1 MNKLR
6 NAILYTMLIVVV
18 FRIGVHIPVPFVNV
32 DAIKSIVESD
42 TFSFLSILNGGG
54 LTNFSILALGVS
66 PYITSSII
74 VQLLQTDLS
83 KTVTSWSEQGRV
95 GHVKTKRL
103 TLVLSAIFGFLQ
115 AMGLTVGFSKYSNNF
130 ISNPTMF
137 TYVIIALTMTVGS
150 LILTWVGEFV
160 DNKGLVSGISLV
172 IFGGII
178 SRIPSELSVIY
189 QNGLTWNAVL
199 AFVILITIIVFVE
212 QSQLRLPLYYSKK
225 SLSGD
230 YLTWLPIKINV
241 AGIIPV
247 ILAGSL
253 FSIVPLMDSV
263 LFGNVVR
270 PDWMTFVLDCFTLES
285 KKGVITYGLMIVVF
299 TLFYSHVQLNPERVA
314 EHLGKVNGY
323 IVGVRP
329 GLDTEKYVS
338 KKLNK
343 LSFISS
349 LYLILVSV
357 LPLNAI
363 LGLQKSSLLS
373 GTTMLILIGVSIEI
387 YRNIKGKQTIGNYLQ

>member
-1 MNKLR
+1 MHKLR

-32 DAIKSIVESD
+32 DSIKSIIESD
-42 TFSFLSILNGGG
+42 TLNFLSILNGGG

-115 AMGLTVGFSKYSNNF
+115 AMGLTVGFSHYNHDFIQNPSTSKYL
-130 ISNPTMF
+130 
-137 TYVIIALTMTVGS
+137 IIALTMTVGS
-150 LILTWVGEFV
+150 LILTWVGEFI
-160 DNKGLVSGISLV
+160 DDKGLASGISLV

-178 SRIPSELSVIY
+178 SRIPSELSTIF
-189 QNGLTWNAVL
+189 QNGLAWNAVL
-199 AFVILITIIVFVE
+199 AFVILVTIIVFIE

-225 SLSGD
+225 SLDGD

-253 FSIVPLMDSV
+253 FSVVPLMDSV
-263 LFGNVVR
+263 LFSDAR
-270 PDWMTFVLDCFTLES
+270 PNWMTFVLECFTLAS
-285 KKGVITYGLMIVVF
+285 KKGVIVYGLLIVVF

-314 EHLGKVNGY
+314 EHLGKANGY

-329 GLDTEKYVS
+329 GLDTEKYIS
-338 KKLNK
+338 RKLNK
-343 LSFISS
+343 LSLISS
-349 LYLILVSV
+349 IYLILVSV
-357 LPLNAI
+357 VPITTI
-363 LGLQKSSLLS
+363 LGLKQSSLLS

-387 YRNIKGKQTIGNYLQ
+387 YRNIKGKRTIGKYL

>member
-1 MNKLR
+1 MSKLR

-32 DAIKSIVESD
+32 DSIKSIIESD
-42 TFSFLSILNGGG
+42 IFSFLGILNGGG

-83 KTVTSWSEQGRV
+83 KTVTSWSEQGRM

-115 AMGLTVGFSKYSNNF
+115 AMGLTIGFSHYNHDF
-130 ISNPTMF
+130 IQNPTMF
-137 TYVIIALTMTVGS
+137 TYVIIALMMTVGS
-150 LILTWVGEFV
+150 LILTWVGEFI
-160 DNKGLVSGISLV
+160 DDKGLASGISLV

-178 SRIPSELSVIY
+178 SRIPSELSTIY
-189 QNGLTWNAVL
+189 QNGLTWKAVL
-199 AFVILITIIVFVE
+199 VFVILITIIVFVE

-225 SLSGD
+225 SLDGD

-247 ILAGSL
+247 ILTGSL

-263 LFGNVVR
+263 LFSDAR
-270 PDWMTFVLDCFTLES
+270 PDWMTFVLECFTLAS
-285 KKGVITYGLMIVVF
+285 KKGVIVYGLLIVVF

-314 EHLGKVNGY
+314 EHLGKANGY
-323 IVGVRP
+323 IVGERP
-329 GLDTEKYVS
+329 GLDTEKYIS
-338 KKLNK
+338 RKLNK

-349 LYLILVSV
+349 IYLIFVSV
-357 LPLNAI
+357 VPITAM
-363 LGLQKSSLLS
+363 LGLQQSSILS
-373 GTTMLILIGVSIEI
+373 GTTMLILIGVSVEI
-387 YRNIKGKQTIGNYLQ
+387 YRNIKGKQTVGKYL

>member
-1 MNKLR
+1 MSKLR

-32 DAIKSIVESD
+32 NAIKSTIESD

-83 KTVTSWSEQGRV
+83 KTVTSWSEQGRM

-115 AMGLTVGFSKYSNNF
+115 AIGLTVGFSKYNHDF
-130 ISNPTMF
+130 IQNPTMF
-137 TYVIIALTMTVGS
+137 TYVIIALAMTIGS

-160 DNKGLVSGISLV
+160 DDKGLASGISLV

-178 SRIPSELSVIY
+178 SRIPLELSTIY
-189 QNGLTWNAVL
+189 QNGLTWKVVL

-263 LFGNVVR
+263 LFSDAR
-270 PDWMTFVLDCFTLES
+270 PDWMTFVLECFTLAS
-285 KKGVITYGLMIVVF
+285 KKGVITYGLMIVTF

-314 EHLGKVNGY
+314 EHLGKANGY

-329 GLDTEKYVS
+329 GLDTEKYIS
-338 KKLNK
+338 RKLNK

-349 LYLILVSV
+349 IYLILVSV
-357 LPLNAI
+357 VPITAI
-363 LGLQKSSLLS
+363 LGLQQSSVLS
-373 GTTMLILIGVSIEI
+373 GTTMLILIGVSVEI
-387 YRNIKGKQTIGNYLQ
+387 YRNIKGKQTIGKYL

>member
-1 MNKLR
+1 MSKLR
-6 NAILYTMLIVVV
+6 NAILYTMLIVGV

-32 DAIKSIVESD
+32 DAIKSIIESD

-74 VQLLQTDLS
+74 VQLLQSDLS
-83 KTVTSWSEQGRV
+83 KTVTSWSEQGRM

-115 AMGLTVGFSKYSNNF
+115 AVGLTIGFSHYNHDF
-130 ISNPTMF
+130 IQNPTVF

-150 LILTWVGEFV
+150 LILTWVGEFI
-160 DNKGLVSGISLV
+160 DDKGLASGISLV

-178 SRIPSELSVIY
+178 SRIPSEFSTIY
-189 QNGLTWNAVL
+189 QNGLTWKAVL

-225 SLSGD
+225 SLDGD

-253 FSIVPLMDSV
+253 FSVVPLIDSV
-263 LFGNVVR
+263 LFSDAR
-270 PDWMTFVLDCFTLES
+270 PDWMTFVLECFTLAS
-285 KKGVITYGLMIVVF
+285 KKGVITYGLMIVIF

-314 EHLGKVNGY
+314 EHLGKANGY

-329 GLDTEKYVS
+329 GLDTEKYIS
-338 KKLNK
+338 RKLNK

-349 LYLILVSV
+349 IYLILVSV
-357 LPLNAI
+357 VPITAI
-363 LGLQKSSLLS
+363 LGLQQSSILT

-387 YRNIKGKQTIGNYLQ
+387 YRNIKGKQTIGKYL

>member
-32 DAIKSIVESD
+32 DAIKSIIESD

-74 VQLLQTDLS
+74 VQLLQADLS
-83 KTVTSWSEQGRV
+83 KTVTSWSEQGRM

-115 AMGLTVGFSKYSNNF
+115 AMGLTIGFSKYSNNF
-130 ISNPTMF
+130 IPNPTMF

-150 LILTWVGEFV
+150 LILTWVGEFI
-160 DNKGLVSGISLV
+160 DDKGLASGISLV

-178 SRIPSELSVIY
+178 SRIPSELSTIY
-189 QNGLTWNAVL
+189 QNGLTWKAVL

-225 SLSGD
+225 SLDGD

-263 LFGNVVR
+263 LFSGTR
-270 PDWMTFVLDCFTLES
+270 PDWMTFVLECFTLAS
-285 KKGVITYGLMIVVF
+285 KKGVITYGLMIVIF

-314 EHLGKVNGY
+314 EHLGKANGY

-329 GLDTEKYVS
+329 GLDTEKYIS
-338 KKLNK
+338 RKLNK

-349 LYLILVSV
+349 IYLILVSV
-357 LPLNAI
+357 VPITTI
-363 LGLQKSSLLS
+363 LGLQQSSVLS
-373 GTTMLILIGVSIEI
+373 GTTMLILIGVSVEI
-387 YRNIKGKQTIGNYLQ
+387 YRNIKGKQTVGKYL

>member
-1 MNKLR
+1 MHKLR

-32 DAIKSIVESD
+32 DSIKSIIESD

-115 AMGLTVGFSKYSNNF
+115 AMGLTIGFSHYNHDFIQNPSTSKYL
-130 ISNPTMF
+130 
-137 TYVIIALTMTVGS
+137 IIALTMTVGS

-160 DNKGLVSGISLV
+160 DDKGLASGISLV

-178 SRIPSELSVIY
+178 SRIPSELSTIY
-189 QNGLTWNAVL
+189 QNGLTWKAVL

-212 QSQLRLPLYYSKK
+212 QSQLRLPIYYSKK

-253 FSIVPLMDSV
+253 FSVVPLIDSV
-263 LFGNVVR
+263 LFSDAR
-270 PDWMTFVLDCFTLES
+270 PDWMTFVLECFTLAS
-285 KKGVITYGLMIVVF
+285 KKGVITYGLMIVIF

-314 EHLGKVNGY
+314 EHLGKANGY

-329 GLDTEKYVS
+329 GLDTEKYIS
-338 KKLNK
+338 RKLNK

-349 LYLILVSV
+349 IYLILVSV
-357 LPLNAI
+357 VPITAI
-363 LGLQKSSLLS
+363 LGLQQSSILT

-387 YRNIKGKQTIGNYLQ
+387 YRNIKGKQTIGKYL

>member
-1 MNKLR
+1 M
-6 NAILYTMLIVVV
+6 
-18 FRIGVHIPVPFVNV
+18 
-32 DAIKSIVESD
+32 DD
-42 TFSFLSILNGGG
+42 
-54 LTNFSILALGVS
+54 
-66 PYITSSII
+66 
-74 VQLLQTDLS
+74 
-83 KTVTSWSEQGRV
+83 
-95 GHVKTKRL
+95 
-103 TLVLSAIFGFLQ
+103 
-115 AMGLTVGFSKYSNNF
+115 
-130 ISNPTMF
+130 
-137 TYVIIALTMTVGS
+137 
-150 LILTWVGEFV
+150 
-160 DNKGLVSGISLV
+160 KGLASGISLV

-178 SRIPSELSVIY
+178 SRIPSELSTIF
-189 QNGLTWNAVL
+189 QNGLAWNAVL

-253 FSIVPLMDSV
+253 FSVVPLMDSV
-263 LFGNVVR
+263 LFSDVR
-270 PDWMTFVLDCFTLES
+270 PDWMTFVLECFKLAS
-285 KKGVITYGLMIVVF
+285 KKGVIVYGLLIVVF

-314 EHLGKVNGY
+314 EHLGKANGY

-329 GLDTEKYVS
+329 GLDTEKYIS
-338 KKLNK
+338 RKLNK

-349 LYLILVSV
+349 IYLIFVSV
-357 LPLNAI
+357 VPITAM
-363 LGLQKSSLLS
+363 LGLQQSSVLS

>member
-1 MNKLR
+1 MGKLR

-32 DAIKSIVESD
+32 DSIKSIIESD

-115 AMGLTVGFSKYSNNF
+115 AMGLTIGFSHYNHDF
-130 ISNPTMF
+130 IQNPTMF
-137 TYVIIALTMTVGS
+137 TYVIIALMMTVGS
-150 LILTWVGEFV
+150 LILTWVGEFI
-160 DNKGLVSGISLV
+160 DDKGLASGISLV

-178 SRIPSELSVIY
+178 SRIPSELSTIY
-189 QNGLTWNAVL
+189 NSDLTWKAVL
-199 AFVILITIIVFVE
+199 AFVILVTIIVFVE

-225 SLSGD
+225 SLDGD

-263 LFGNVVR
+263 LFSGAR
-270 PDWMTFVLDCFTLES
+270 PDWMTFVLECFTLAS
-285 KKGVITYGLMIVVF
+285 KKGVIVYGLLIVAF

-314 EHLGKVNGY
+314 EHLGKANGY

-329 GLDTEKYVS
+329 GLDTEKYIS
-338 KKLNK
+338 CKLNK

-349 LYLILVSV
+349 IYLIFVSV
-357 LPLNAI
+357 VPITAM
-363 LGLQKSSLLS
+363 LGLQQSSLLS

-387 YRNIKGKQTIGNYLQ
+387 YRNIKGKQTVGKYL

>member
-1 MNKLR
+1 MSKLR

-32 DAIKSIVESD
+32 DSIKSIIESD

-83 KTVTSWSEQGRV
+83 KTVTSWSEQGRM

-115 AMGLTVGFSKYSNNF
+115 AIVLTVGFSKYNHDF
-130 ISNPTMF
+130 IQNPTMF
-137 TYVIIALTMTVGS
+137 TYVIIALAMTIGS

-160 DNKGLVSGISLV
+160 DDKGLASGISLV

-178 SRIPSELSVIY
+178 SRIPLELSTIY
-189 QNGLTWNAVL
+189 QNGLTWKAVL

-263 LFGNVVR
+263 LFSDAR
-270 PDWMTFVLDCFTLES
+270 PDWMTFVLECFTLTS
-285 KKGVITYGLMIVVF
+285 KKGVITYGLMIVIF

-314 EHLGKVNGY
+314 EHLGKANGY
-323 IVGVRP
+323 LVGVRP
-329 GLDTEKYVS
+329 GLDTEKYIS
-338 KKLNK
+338 RKLSK

-349 LYLILVSV
+349 IYLIFVSV
-357 LPLNAI
+357 VPITAM
-363 LGLQKSSLLS
+363 LGLQQSSLLS

-387 YRNIKGKQTIGNYLQ
+387 YRNIKGRKTIGKYL

>member
-42 TFSFLSILNGGG
+42 TLSFLSILNGGG

-74 VQLLQTDLS
+74 VQLLQADLS

-103 TLVLSAIFGFLQ
+103 TLVLSSVFGFLQ
-115 AMGLTVGFSKYSNNF
+115 AIGLTVGFSKYSNDF
-130 ISNPTMF
+130 IQNPSMF
-137 TYVIIALTMTVGS
+137 KYLIIALTMTLGS
-150 LILTWVGEFV
+150 FILTWVGEFI
-160 DNKGLVSGISLV
+160 DDKGLASGISLV

-189 QNGLTWNAVL
+189 QSGLAWNAVL
-199 AFVILITIIVFVE
+199 AFVILVTIIVFIE

-225 SLSGD
+225 SLDGD

-253 FSIVPLMDSV
+253 FSVVPLMDSV
-263 LFGNVVR
+263 LFSDAR
-270 PDWMTFVLDCFTLES
+270 PNWMTFVLECFTLAS
-285 KKGVITYGLMIVVF
+285 KKGVIVYGLLIVVF

-314 EHLGKVNGY
+314 EHLGKANGY

-329 GLDTEKYVS
+329 GLDTEKYIS
-338 KKLNK
+338 RKLNK

-349 LYLILVSV
+349 IYLIFVSV
-357 LPLNAI
+357 VPITAM
-363 LGLQKSSLLS
+363 LGLQQSSILS
-373 GTTMLILIGVSIEI
+373 GTTMLILIGVSVEI
-387 YRNIKGKQTIGNYLQ
+387 YRNIKGKQTVGKYL

>member
-32 DAIKSIVESD
+32 ESIKSIIESD

-74 VQLLQTDLS
+74 VQLLQSDLS
-83 KTVTSWSEQGRV
+83 KTVTSWSEQGRM

-115 AMGLTVGFSKYSNNF
+115 AMGLTIGFSKYSNNF

-150 LILTWVGEFV
+150 LILTWVGEFI
-160 DNKGLVSGISLV
+160 DDKGLASGISLV

-178 SRIPSELSVIY
+178 SRIPSELSTIF
-189 QNGLTWNAVL
+189 QNGLAWNAVL
-199 AFVILITIIVFVE
+199 AFVILVAIIVFIE

-225 SLSGD
+225 SLDGD

-253 FSIVPLMDSV
+253 FSMVPVIDSV
-263 LFGNVVR
+263 IFSDASQ
-270 PDWMTFVLDCFTLES
+270 PDWMTFVLECFTLSS
-285 KKGVITYGLMIVVF
+285 KKGVIVYGLLIIAF

-314 EHLGKVNGY
+314 EHLGKANGY

-329 GLDTEKYVS
+329 GLDTEKYIS
-338 KKLNK
+338 RKLNK

-349 LYLILVSV
+349 IYLIFVSV
-357 LPLNAI
+357 VPITAM
-363 LGLQKSSLLS
+363 LGLQQSSLLS

-387 YRNIKGKQTIGNYLQ
+387 YRNIKGKKTVGNYL

>member
-6 NAILYTMLIVVV
+6 NAILYTMLIVVI

-115 AMGLTVGFSKYSNNF
+115 AMGLTVGFSHYNHDFIQNPSISKYL
-130 ISNPTMF
+130 
-137 TYVIIALTMTVGS
+137 IIALTMTVGS
-150 LILTWVGEFV
+150 LILTWVGEFI
-160 DNKGLVSGISLV
+160 DDKGLASGISLV

-178 SRIPSELSVIY
+178 SRIPSELSTIY
-189 QNGLTWNAVL
+189 QNGLTWKAVL
-199 AFVILITIIVFVE
+199 SFVILITIIVFVE

-225 SLSGD
+225 SLDCD

-253 FSIVPLMDSV
+253 FSVVPLMDSV
-263 LFGNVVR
+263 LFSDAR
-270 PDWMTFVLDCFTLES
+270 PDWMTFVLECFTLAS
-285 KKGVITYGLMIVVF
+285 KKGVIVYGLLIVVF

-314 EHLGKVNGY
+314 EHLGKANGY

-357 LPLNAI
+357 VPITAM
-363 LGLQKSSLLS
+363 LGLQQSSVLS
-373 GTTMLILIGVSIEI
+373 GTTMLILIGVSVEI
-387 YRNIKGKQTIGNYLQ
+387 YRNIKGKQAVGKYL

>member
-115 AMGLTVGFSKYSNNF
+115 AMGLTVGFSHYNHDFIQNPSISKYL
-130 ISNPTMF
+130 
-137 TYVIIALTMTVGS
+137 IIALTMTVGS
-150 LILTWVGEFV
+150 LILTWVGEFM
-160 DNKGLVSGISLV
+160 DDRGLASGISLV

-178 SRIPSELSVIY
+178 SRIPSELSTIY
-189 QNGLTWNAVL
+189 QNGLTWKAVL

-225 SLSGD
+225 SLDGD

-253 FSIVPLMDSV
+253 FSVVPLMDSV
-263 LFGNVVR
+263 LFSDAR
-270 PDWMTFVLDCFTLES
+270 PDWMTFVLECFTLAS
-285 KKGVITYGLMIVVF
+285 KKGVIVYGLLIVAF

-314 EHLGKVNGY
+314 EHLGKANGY
-323 IVGVRP
+323 IVGMRP
-329 GLDTEKYVS
+329 GLDTEKYIS
-338 KKLNK
+338 RKLNK

-349 LYLILVSV
+349 IYLIFVSV
-357 LPLNAI
+357 VPITAM
-363 LGLQKSSLLS
+363 LGLQQSSLLS

-387 YRNIKGKQTIGNYLQ
+387 YRNIKGKQTIGKYL

>member
-1 MNKLR
+1 MRKLR

-115 AMGLTVGFSKYSNNF
+115 AMGLTVGFSHYNHDFIQNPSTSKYL
-130 ISNPTMF
+130 
-137 TYVIIALTMTVGS
+137 IIALTMTVGS
-150 LILTWVGEFV
+150 LILTWVGEFM
-160 DNKGLVSGISLV
+160 DDRGLASGISLV

-178 SRIPSELSVIY
+178 SRIPSELSTIY
-189 QNGLTWNAVL
+189 QNGLTWKAVL

-225 SLSGD
+225 SLDGD

-253 FSIVPLMDSV
+253 FSVVPLMDSV
-263 LFGNVVR
+263 LFSDAR
-270 PDWMTFVLDCFTLES
+270 PNWMTFVLECFTLAS
-285 KKGVITYGLMIVVF
+285 KKGVIVYGLLIVVF

-314 EHLGKVNGY
+314 EHLGKANGY

-329 GLDTEKYVS
+329 GLDTEKYIS
-338 KKLNK
+338 HKLNK

-349 LYLILVSV
+349 IYLIFISV
-357 LPLNAI
+357 VPITAM
-363 LGLQKSSLLS
+363 LGLQQSSILT
-373 GTTMLILIGVSIEI
+373 GTTMLILIGVSVEI
-387 YRNIKGKQTIGNYLQ
+387 YRNIKGKQTVGKYL

>member
-1 MNKLR
+1 MRKLR

-32 DAIKSIVESD
+32 DSIKSIIESD

-83 KTVTSWSEQGRV
+83 KTVTSWSEQGRM
-95 GHVKTKRL
+95 GHIKTKRL

-115 AMGLTVGFSKYSNNF
+115 AMGLTIGFSHYNHDFIQNPSTSKYL
-130 ISNPTMF
+130 
-137 TYVIIALTMTVGS
+137 IIALTMTVGS
-150 LILTWVGEFV
+150 LILTWVGEFI
-160 DNKGLVSGISLV
+160 DDKGLASGISLV

-178 SRIPSELSVIY
+178 SRIPSELSTIF
-189 QNGLTWNAVL
+189 QNGLAWNAVL
-199 AFVILITIIVFVE
+199 AFVILVTIIAFIE

-225 SLSGD
+225 SLDGD

-247 ILAGSL
+247 ILTGSL
-253 FSIVPLMDSV
+253 FSVVPLMDSV
-263 LFGNVVR
+263 LFSDAR
-270 PDWMTFVLDCFTLES
+270 PDWMTFVLECFTLASE
-285 KKGVITYGLMIVVF
+285 KGVIMYGLLIVVF
-299 TLFYSHVQLNPERVA
+299 TLFYSYVQLNPERVA
-314 EHLGKVNGY
+314 EHLGKANGY

-329 GLDTEKYVS
+329 GLDTEKYIS
-338 KKLNK
+338 RKLNK

-349 LYLILVSV
+349 IYLIFVSV
-357 LPLNAI
+357 VPITAM
-363 LGLQKSSLLS
+363 LGLQQSSILS
-373 GTTMLILIGVSIEI
+373 GTTMLILIGVSVEI
-387 YRNIKGKQTIGNYLQ
+387 YRNIKGKQTVGKYL

>member
-1 MNKLR
+1 MHKLR

-32 DAIKSIVESD
+32 DAIKSIIESD

-115 AMGLTVGFSKYSNNF
+115 AMGLTIGFSKYSNNF

-137 TYVIIALTMTVGS
+137 IYVIIALTMTVGS
-150 LILTWVGEFV
+150 LILTWVGEFI
-160 DNKGLVSGISLV
+160 DDKGLASGISLV

-178 SRIPSELSVIY
+178 SRIPSELSTIY

-212 QSQLRLPLYYSKK
+212 QSQLRLPIYYSKK

-230 YLTWLPIKINV
+230 YLTWIPIKINV

-253 FSIVPLMDSV
+253 FSILPLMDSI
-263 LFGNVVR
+263 LFGGVNR
-270 PDWMTFVLDCFTLES
+270 PEWMTFVLECFTLAS
-285 KKGVITYGLMIVVF
+285 KKGVIMYGLMVVVF

-314 EHLGKVNGY
+314 EHLGKANGY

-329 GLDTEKYVS
+329 GLDTEKYIS
-338 KKLNK
+338 HKLNK

-349 LYLILVSV
+349 IYLILVSV
-357 LPLNAI
+357 VPITAM
-363 LGLQKSSLLS
+363 LGLQQSSILS

>member
-1 MNKLR
+1 MSKLR

-32 DAIKSIVESD
+32 DSIKSIIESD

-83 KTVTSWSEQGRV
+83 KTVTSWSEQGRM

-115 AMGLTVGFSKYSNNF
+115 AIGLTVGFSKYNHDF
-130 ISNPTMF
+130 IQNPTMF
-137 TYVIIALTMTVGS
+137 TYVIIALAMTIGS

-160 DNKGLVSGISLV
+160 DDKGLASGISLV

-178 SRIPSELSVIY
+178 SRIPLELSTIY
-189 QNGLTWNAVL
+189 QNGLTWKAVL

-263 LFGNVVR
+263 LFSDAR
-270 PDWMTFVLDCFTLES
+270 PDWMAFVLECFTLAS
-285 KKGVITYGLMIVVF
+285 KKGVITYGLMIVIF
-299 TLFYSHVQLNPERVA
+299 TFFYSHVQLNPERVA
-314 EHLGKVNGY
+314 EHLGKANGY

-338 KKLNK
+338 MELNK

-349 LYLILVSV
+349 FYLILISV
-357 LPLNAI
+357 LPLNAM
-363 LGLQKSSLLS
+363 LGLQKSNLLS

-387 YRNIKGKQTIGNYLQ
+387 HRNIKGKQTVGNYL

>member
-1 MNKLR
+1 MSKLR

-95 GHVKTKRL
+95 GQVKTKRL
-103 TLVLSAIFGFLQ
+103 TLVLSTIFGFLQ
-115 AMGLTVGFSKYSNNF
+115 AMGLTVGFSHYNHDFIQNPSTSKYL
-130 ISNPTMF
+130 
-137 TYVIIALTMTVGS
+137 IIALTMTVGS

-160 DNKGLVSGISLV
+160 DDKGLASGISLV

-178 SRIPSELSVIY
+178 SRIPSELSTIF
-189 QNGLTWNAVL
+189 QNGLAWNAVL
-199 AFVILITIIVFVE
+199 AFVILVTIIVFIE

-225 SLSGD
+225 SLDGD

-253 FSIVPLMDSV
+253 FSIVPVIDSV
-263 LFGNVVR
+263 LFSGAR
-270 PDWMTFVLDCFTLES
+270 PDWMTFILECFTLS
-285 KKGVITYGLMIVVF
+285 SNKGVITYGLMIVVF

-314 EHLGKVNGY
+314 EHLGKANGY

-329 GLDTEKYVS
+329 GSDTEKYIYR
-338 KKLNK
+338 KLNK

-349 LYLILVSV
+349 IYLIFVSV
-357 LPLNAI
+357 VPITAM
-363 LGLQKSSLLS
+363 LGLQQSSILS
-373 GTTMLILIGVSIEI
+373 GTTMLILIGVSVEI
-387 YRNIKGKQTIGNYLQ
+387 YRNIKGKQTVGKYL

>member
-1 MNKLR
+1 MRKLR

-32 DAIKSIVESD
+32 DSIKSIIESD

-83 KTVTSWSEQGRV
+83 KTVTSWSEQGRI

-103 TLVLSAIFGFLQ
+103 TLVLSSIFGFLQ
-115 AMGLTVGFSKYSNNF
+115 AMGLTIGFSHYNHDF
-130 ISNPTMF
+130 IQNPTMF

-150 LILTWVGEFV
+150 LILTWIGEFI
-160 DNKGLVSGISLV
+160 DDKGLASGISLV

-178 SRIPSELSVIY
+178 SRIPSELSTIY
-189 QNGLTWNAVL
+189 QNGLAWNAVL
-199 AFVILITIIVFVE
+199 AFVILVTIIVFIE

-225 SLSGD
+225 SLDGD

-253 FSIVPLMDSV
+253 FSVVPLMDSV
-263 LFGNVVR
+263 LFSDAR
-270 PDWMTFVLDCFTLES
+270 PNWMTFVLECFTLAS
-285 KKGVITYGLMIVVF
+285 KKGVIVYGLLIVVF

-314 EHLGKVNGY
+314 EHLGKANGY

-329 GLDTEKYVS
+329 GLDTEKYIS
-338 KKLNK
+338 RKLNK

-349 LYLILVSV
+349 IYLIFVSV
-357 LPLNAI
+357 VPITAM
-363 LGLQKSSLLS
+363 LGLQQSSILS
-373 GTTMLILIGVSIEI
+373 GTTMLILIGVSVEI
-387 YRNIKGKQTIGNYLQ
+387 YINIKGKQTVGKYL